1 MKHLLIDCETT
12 GLIQN
17 HLRPLAKQPFIIEF
31 CGIIFDN
38 EGAELKELSFLCDP
52 GFPIDSTIQRITG
65 LKPSDLSGQPKFAAF
80 VAEVCQLLEDA
91 DVLVAHNLSFDRSM
105 LELEFR
111 RANVMPVWPAK
122 LCCTVE
128 QTEHLVGHR
137 LKLNDLHQRLF
148 DEPFAGGHRARTDVL
163 ALSRCYFELLRRDEI

>member
-17 HLRPLAKQPFIIEF
+17 RLRPLAKQPFIIEF
-31 CGIIFDN
+31 CGITFDD
-38 EGAELKELSFLCDP
+38 EGKELQELSFLCDP

-65 LKPSDLSGQPKFAAF
+65 LKPSDLNGQPRFAAF
-80 VAEVCQLLEDA
+80 GAEICQLLEAA

-111 RANVMPVWPAK
+111 RANVAPAWPAT

-128 QTEHLVGHR
+128 QTEHLAGHR
-137 LKLNDLHQRLF
+137 LKLSDLHQRLF
-148 DEPFAGGHRARTDVL
+148 GEPFAGGHRARTDVL
-163 ALSRCYFELLRRDEI
+163 ALSRCYFELLRRGEI